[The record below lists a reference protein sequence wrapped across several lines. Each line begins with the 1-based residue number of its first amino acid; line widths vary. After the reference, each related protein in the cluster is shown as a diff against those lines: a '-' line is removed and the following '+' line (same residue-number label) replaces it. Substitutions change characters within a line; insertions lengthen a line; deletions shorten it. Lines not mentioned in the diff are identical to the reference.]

1 MAPIQNARVL
11 FGSIPETFPIPGE
24 TTLYDTSQTIDL
36 ETEPLNGGFLVKTL
50 VLSLDP
56 FLRMRMRDPSVKSYL
71 PPFKIGHRKPNVYP
85 PTIRAISLHRLDGYG
100 VGIVLRSET
109 AGVQVGKY
117 VYGLTILH
125 QEYTVYPELGSL
137 QIIEPHPGLSLTAYV
152 TAAGMPGQTA
162 YAAWKEYS
170 DAKPGEVAFVTS
182 GAGLSRIVIQLAK
195 QAGLKVIASAGSEEK
210 VKFMQSIG
218 ADVAFNYK
226 TTDTGVVLEKEGP
239 IDIFW
244 DNVEASAHKA
254 RILACGSIAGLNTGH
269 AGVKNFH
276 QIVRKALHVHGI
288 LILDLLPKYQAD
300 FYATIP
306 PKLASGELKYTEDV
320 SKGLSTVG
328 DVFLAVLKGTK
339 KAKAVVVVADE

>member
-71 PPFKIGHRKPNVYP
+71 PPFKIGAP
-85 PTIRAISLHRLDGYG
+85 LDGYG

-125 QEYTVYPELGSL
+125 QEYTVYPELGTL

-182 GAGLSRIVIQLAK
+182 GAGAVGTIVIQLAK

-226 TTDTGVVLEKEGP
+226 NTDTGAVLEKEGP
-239 IDIFW
+239 IDMY
-244 DNVEASAHKA
+244 DNVGGDIVDVAIEASAHKA

-276 QIVRKALHVHGI
+276 QIVRKALRVHGI

>member
-11 FGSIPETFPIPGE
+11 FGSIPE
-24 TTLYDTSQTIDL
+24 
-36 ETEPLNGGFLVKTL
+36 N
-50 VLSLDP
+50 
-56 FLRMRMRDPSVKSYL
+56 PSVKSYL
-71 PPFKIGHRKPNVYP
+71 PPFKIGAP
-85 PTIRAISLHRLDGYG
+85 LDGYG

-125 QEYTVYPELGSL
+125 QEYTVYPELAA
-137 QIIEPHPGLSLTAYV
+137 PGLSLTAYV
-152 TAAGMPGQTA
+152 TAAGMPTA
-162 YAAWKEYS
+162 YAAWREYS

-226 TTDTGVVLEKEGP
+226 TTDTGAVLEKEGP

-244 DNVEASAHKA
+244 DNVGGDIIDVAIEASAHKA

-269 AGVKNFH
+269 AGGQDFH

-306 PKLASGELKYTEDV
+306 PNLPAGNSR
-320 SKGLSTVG
+320 LSTVG

-339 KAKAVVVVADE
+339 KAKAVV